1 MAQSGGLSHGARVRV
16 VYRAVSDG
24 NAPKSHSAEQH
35 AVFIV
40 DDRIATSAG
49 PPIAGQRTDWQK
61 MERHQNRIYHISS
74 RHYFRLRPS
83 LTSKPQLREHSCA
96 SFGESRFFVSLLKTP
111 TEDELATASSTHLRF
126 SLAGYYWWKH
136 FLSAEGKRYIEID
149 NRDILSHHD
158 SITQHHTIQNWKKR
172 VLAMIALGSDKYF

>member
-1 MAQSGGLSHGARVRV
+1 MAQSGSLSHGARVRV

-74 RHYFRLRPS
+74 RHYFCLRPS
-83 LTSKPQLREHSCA
+83 LTSKPQLREYSCA
-96 SFGESRFFVSLLKTP
+96 SFCGSRFFVSLFKTP

-126 SLAGYYWWKH
+126 SLAGYYWWKL